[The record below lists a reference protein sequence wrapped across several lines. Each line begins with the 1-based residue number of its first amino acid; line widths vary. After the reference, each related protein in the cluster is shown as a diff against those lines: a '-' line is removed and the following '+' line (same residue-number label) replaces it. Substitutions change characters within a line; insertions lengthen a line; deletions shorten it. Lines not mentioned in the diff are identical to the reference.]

1 MTDVSTSSTGVMAVA
16 VELEFRDGV
25 HAVADH
31 VAYLMRG
38 VDTTE
43 MTVEEAIR
51 ASENQM
57 VKDVLE
63 RAQRKL
69 IAKHFREHQR

>member
-1 MTDVSTSSTGVMAVA
+1 MAANTSSTGVMAVA

-31 VAYLMRG
+31 VAWLMRG
-38 VDTTE
+38 VDTTQ

-51 ASENQM
+51 ASENQK
-57 VKDVLE
+57 VKDFLNQ
-63 RAQRKL
+63 AQRKL
-69 IAKHFREHQR
+69 VAKHFREHQR